1 MKIFVNPGHGGLP
14 HDPGAIGPAGNKE
27 CDVNLKIAKAAAERL
42 KEAGHKVVLYQQ
54 HRKLA
59 DVAVKANKSKADLFV
74 SIHCNAAANK
84 DARGTETWYYTGCPH
99 GRAAAEAIQRETV
112 QALGSRDRGV
122 KTSRSLYVL
131 RKTTMPAV
139 LVEVGFISNAAEEK
153 EIITKAAQIGQAIAA
168 GIMAAQ

>member
-1 MKIFVNPGHGGLP
+1 MKIFINPGHGGLP

-27 CDVNLKIAKAAAERL
+27 SEVNARIAEATAERL
-42 KEAGHKVVLYQQ
+42 KAAGHKVVFYQQ
-54 HRKLA
+54 QRKLA

-74 SIHCNAAANK
+74 SIHCNAAANT

-99 GRAAAEAIQRETV
+99 GRAAAVAIQREV
-112 QALGSRDRGV
+112 VEALGSRNRGV
-122 KTSRSLYVL
+122 KSSSSLFVL

-153 EIITKAAQIGQAIAA
+153 EIVAKAAQIGEAIAN
-168 GIMAAQ
+168 GIIS